1 MNGSTDK
8 KSSLLWLAALG
19 VVFGDIGTSP
29 LYAFQSAIAL
39 TSTSNAVP
47 IVSLIIW
54 TVFLVVSMKYAFL
67 MMREDYKGEGGVFA
81 LFSLFQ
87 SSGNRRIPRGIMIAI
102 VVFGASLML
111 GDGTLTPAISVL
123 SAVQGVVTVHPG
135 FAPYTV
141 VTTCV
146 IIILLFAAQRFGTGM
161 LGSVF
166 GPVMMLW
173 FAALGVMG
181 LVQIVQHLGVL
192 MAFDPREGFRL
203 LTHSGWHGF
212 VIMGAVTLAVTGAE
226 ALYADLSHFGK
237 SPILKAWYYV
247 TFPALLL
254 NYLGQAAYVMHDPA
268 AAKNPSLFFLLCPHD
283 THALQLRSALVL
295 LATAATIIASQAMI
309 SAVFTLVRQAKS
321 LSLLPPFLSR
331 HTNSK
336 VREQI
341 YIPTINF
348 LLGSACIFLIIV
360 FQTSDSLANAYGVA
374 VTGAMAVTSVLW
386 ASVMFSRP
394 DTSPWKTGIILLGL
408 LVLDLSLF
416 SSCLTKFFEGG
427 YMPFCI
433 AILIMGVMFSWYRG
447 KALIDREISK
457 NIISPRQLGDELEA
471 SGILRVEGT
480 RAYITRDSKP
490 DHSVSSILE
499 FHRRTKD
506 ASKTVVILM
515 LPSSWSNPHQVI
527 GDPVLKKHAG
537 GLWEIT
543 VPHGYMVDADAPAS
557 LQAAMEASGGEF
569 SYDPDDVYFVLPRE
583 YLAAC
588 SCYVLQWQKRL
599 FNFFV
604 RNVGAHVN
612 IMKIPPKMLIG
623 YLAYIEFKCQRDKVC
638 NKYDT

>member
-1 MNGSTDK
+1 MNGATDK
-8 KSSLLWLAALG
+8 KPSLLWLAALG

-29 LYAFQSAIAL
+29 LYAFQSAISL
-39 TSTSNAVP
+39 TATSDAVP

-54 TVFLVVSMKYAFL
+54 TVFLVVSVKYAFL

-81 LFSLFQ
+81 LFSLLQ
-87 SSGNRRIPRGIMIAI
+87 ASGNSRISRGIMIAV

-141 VTTCV
+141 VTTCA
-146 IIILLFAAQRFGTGM
+146 IIILLFAAQRFGTGR

-173 FAALGVMG
+173 FATIGVLG
-181 LVQIVQHLGVL
+181 LVQIVRHPEVL
-192 MAFDPREGFRL
+192 MAFDPRQGLGL
-203 LTHSGWHGF
+203 LARSGWHGLAI
-212 VIMGAVTLAVTGAE
+212 VGAVALAVTGAE
-226 ALYADLSHFGK
+226 ALYADLSNFGRQ
-237 SPILKAWYYV
+237 PILKAWYYV

-268 AAKNPSLFFLLCPHD
+268 AAKNPSLFFLLCPIDKHVP
-283 THALQLRSALVL
+283 QLRGLLVL
-295 LATAATIIASQAMI
+295 LATAATIIASQALI

-331 HTNSK
+331 HTNSL

-348 LLGSACIFLIIV
+348 LLGSACVFLIVV
-360 FQTSDSLANAYGVA
+360 FQTSNSLANAYGVA
-374 VTGAMAVTSVLW
+374 VTGAMAVTSLLW

-394 DTSPWKTGIILLGL
+394 DVSPWRTGIILAGL

-416 SSCLTKFFEGG
+416 ISCLTKFFQGG
-427 YMPFCI
+427 YMPFCL
-433 AILIMGVMFSWYRG
+433 AVVIMGVMFSWYRG
-447 KALIDREISK
+447 KMLIDREISRD
-457 NIISPRQLGDELEA
+457 IISPKQLGDDLEK
-471 SGILRVEGT
+471 SGILRVGGT
-480 RAYITRDSKP
+480 RVFITRESKP
-490 DHSVSSILE
+490 HHSVASILK
-499 FHRRTKD
+499 FHERTKD
-506 ASKTVVILM
+506 ASDTIVILM
-515 LPSSWSNPHQVI
+515 LPSTWSNPHQVI
-527 GDPVLKKHAG
+527 GDPVVKKHAG

-543 VPHGYMVDADAPAS
+543 VPHGYMVESDAPAS
-557 LQAAMEASGGEF
+557 LKAAMEASGGEF
-569 SYDPDDVYFVLPRE
+569 SYDPEDVYFVLPRE

-588 SCYVLQWQKRL
+588 RCYALQWQKRL

-612 IMKIPPKMLIG
+612 IMKIPPKILIG
-623 YLAYIEFKCQRDKVC
+623 YLAYIELDCKAGKSCD
-638 NKYDT
+638 NYDS

>member
-1 MNGSTDK
+1 MNGATDK
-8 KSSLLWLAALG
+8 KPSLLWLAALG

-54 TVFLVVSMKYAFL
+54 TVFLVVSLKYAFL
-67 MMREDYKGEGGVFA
+67 MMKEDYKGEGGVFA

-123 SAVQGVVTVHPG
+123 SAVQGVVTVHPE

-141 VTTCV
+141 LTTCT
-146 IIILLFAAQRFGTGM
+146 IIVLLFAVQRFGTGI

-173 FAALGVMG
+173 FTAIGVLG
-181 LVQIVQHLGVL
+181 LIQIVQHPGVL
-192 MAFDPREGFRL
+192 MAFDPRQGIGL
-203 LTHSGWHGF
+203 LARSGWHGLF
-212 VIMGAVTLAVTGAE
+212 IVGAVALAVTGAE
-226 ALYADLSHFGK
+226 ALYADLSNFGRQ
-237 SPILKAWYYV
+237 PILKAWYYV

-254 NYLGQAAYVMHDPA
+254 NYLGQAAYVMHDPG
-268 AAKNPSLFFLLCPHD
+268 AAKNPSLFFLLCPIDSH
-283 THALQLRSALVL
+283 LPQLRGLLVL
-295 LATAATIIASQAMI
+295 LATAATIIASQALI

-348 LLGSACIFLIIV
+348 LLGSACVFLIVV
-360 FQTSDSLANAYGVA
+360 FQTSNSLANAYGVA
-374 VTGAMAVTSVLW
+374 VTGAMAVTSLLW
-386 ASVMFSRP
+386 ASVMFSRT
-394 DTSPWKTGIILLGL
+394 DVSVWRTGIILTGL

-416 SSCLTKFFEGG
+416 SSCLTKFFQGG

-447 KALIDREISK
+447 KSLIDKEISR
-457 NIISPRQLGDELEA
+457 NVISPRQLGDDLEA

-480 RAYITRDSKP
+480 RAFITRESSP
-490 DHSVSSILE
+490 NHSVSSILE

-506 ASKTVVILM
+506 ASQTIVILM
-515 LPSSWSNPHQVI
+515 LPPSWSNPHQVI
-527 GDPVLKKHAG
+527 GAPIVKKHAG

-543 VPHGYMVDADAPAS
+543 VPHGYMVESDAPAS
-557 LQAAMEASGGEF
+557 LKAAMEASGGEF
-569 SYDPDDVYFVLPRE
+569 SYDPEDVYFVLPKE

-588 SCYVLQWQKRL
+588 SCYALEWQKRL

-612 IMKIPPKMLIG
+612 VMRIPPKMLIG
-623 YLAYIEFKCQRDKVC
+623 YLAYIELDCKAGKSCG
-638 NKYDT
+638 NYDS